1 MIVVE
6 RLLHDP
12 RTAMWSHRA
21 VGIATVLGW
30 IAIAAIIA
38 SLYVGHAS
46 SPYDTCAAVTGRSV
60 SCDALHHRSVKDAHR
75 GAGAP

>member
-1 MIVVE
+1 MIAVE

-12 RTAMWSHRA
+12 RTAAWSHRA
-21 VGIATVLGW
+21 VEIATVLGW

-38 SLYVGHAS
+38 SFYVGHAS
-46 SPYDTCAAVTGRSV
+46 SPYDTCAAATGRSV

-75 GAGAP
+75 DSRAS